1 MNGELSKKY
10 DFVDTA
16 RHLRTLADELDDLGS
31 IGSVECE
38 NFIKK
43 NNLEYIREE
52 VEITFRE
59 GFKVGMLAERKS
71 SLGREL
77 DKQENEK

>member
-1 MNGELSKKY
+1 MNSELNKKY
-10 DFVDTA
+10 DFADTA

-43 NNLEYIREE
+43 
-52 VEITFRE
+52 
-59 GFKVGMLAERKS
+59 K
-71 SLGREL
+71 
-77 DKQENEK
+77 